1 MSAVG
6 EARRMA
12 GAMWRRAFPTP
23 VEAARRRIER
33 LAGVTPRR
41 TGGRV
46 QLLEFDLAFADAG
59 SLAAQWQD
67 IFVRQSLRFTPA
79 GAAPRILDCGA
90 NVGLASLYFKHQWPA
105 ARITAFEPDPAIASL
120 LRGNLQRNGAADIE
134 VVQAAAWRAHERL
147 TFMSEGTDSGTL
159 APTHSDALASDVEP
173 AAIQVEAVRL
183 RDWLASAPVDL
194 LKLDIEGAELDVLS
208 DIESVLPGVAALH
221 VEVHDFNPA
230 RRLLPQCL
238 SILDRA
244 GFVTAIGSVMPVTW
258 RSWPQ
263 AHSPFPGAVPGWISV
278 VRAWR
283 EPVG

>member
-1 MSAVG
+1 
-6 EARRMA
+6 
-12 GAMWRRAFPTP
+12 
-23 VEAARRRIER
+23 
-33 LAGVTPRR
+33 
-41 TGGRV
+41 
-46 QLLEFDLAFADAG
+46 
-59 SLAAQWQD
+59 
-67 IFVRQSLRFTPA
+67 
-79 GAAPRILDCGA
+79 
-90 NVGLASLYFKHQWPA
+90 
-105 ARITAFEPDPAIASL
+105 
-120 LRGNLQRNGAADIE
+120 
-134 VVQAAAWRAHERL
+134 
-147 TFMSEGTDSGTL
+147 MSEGTDSGTL